1 MYSSLFFYFVQ
12 GNLPIPISSSPPT
25 KSSSS
30 INWTIISETVV
41 SCSMAPPHA
50 VVVVVSFGRQVAR
63 VGWQLSSTGVGS
75 LDVGMT
81 WSHSLYIH
89 SCVADRFWCQS
100 CKKIYLVS
108 SVWNNKTENKVIQNG
123 RHRFKILYLCCCNW
137 LHYRSHCLCRS
148 YCCHPLYLWS
158 ILWILHHCQLGCP
171 LDWQNYHLS
180 ASTIMSMIV
189 L

>member
-1 MYSSLFFYFVQ
+1 MFVITLLMIMLDGTYNLSTPKNISITYLQNLMYSSLFFYFVQ

-50 VVVVVSFGRQVAR
+50 VVGVVSFGRQVAR

-108 SVWNNKTENKVIQNG
+108 SVWNNKTENKVFQNG
-123 RHRFKILYLCCCNW
+123 RHRFKML
-137 LHYRSHCLCRS
+137 
-148 YCCHPLYLWS
+148 
-158 ILWILHHCQLGCP
+158 LGI
-171 LDWQNYHLS
+171 QH
-180 ASTIMSMIV
+180 
-189 L
+189 